1 MYIEKPKEFL
11 QKLLTLKSK
20 FKQDCMIHTSNKKSE
35 NGIKNKFNQT
45 SANLYS
51 EKYKTLEKLKDL
63 KKKGKAFL
71 FMDWKM

>member
-1 MYIEKPKEFL
+1 
-11 QKLLTLKSK
+11 
-20 FKQDCMIHTSNKKSE
+20 MIHTSNKKSE
-35 NGIKNKFNQT
+35 NGIKNKFNQI